1 MNVKRRRENC
11 KMNVKKGC
19 MWAALAITAIGLCIA
34 YWPVSLIVI
43 GCLCVIYLYAL
54 HAAWEKK
61 MAKQEEERKRLRYEY
76 DVSRFCESLKK
87 LKYDVII
94 VDTNIFMLAVNSDK
108 NDEVMQLLNEN
119 DEEDKA
125 VKAMQLL
132 KAIKRENV
140 VVNILTSQLNEI
152 AKMRKKSDRN
162 NQYLARN
169 NQYLARKALQLI
181 ERLQNDN
188 LLHIIGDVN
197 RTENYADPEIVR
209 VARSMVDKM
218 KTPLV
223 ITEDRDLRIRLGA
236 VNALRKSIEELYSA

>member
-54 HAAWEKK
+54 YAAWEKK
-61 MAKQEEERKRLRYEY
+61 MAKQEEERGRLRYEY

-119 DEEDKA
+119 GEEDKA

-152 AKMRKKSDRN
+152 AKMRKKSD
-162 NQYLARN
+162 RN